1 MKIVFWLIIAGTTL
15 LTRLLPF
22 LIFPEKKETP
32 QYVEYLGALL
42 PNAIIGMLIIYCLKD
57 ITLTSYPYGFPELCG
72 VGLTALLHLW
82 KNNTLLS
89 IGGGTA
95 IYMFLIRLI

>member
-1 MKIVFWLIIAGTTL
+1 MKIIFWLTIASTTF

-32 QYVEYLGALL
+32 QYIEYLGALL

-72 VGLTALLHLW
+72 VGSTALLHLW

-89 IGGGTA
+89 IGGGSA
-95 IYMFLIRLI
+95 IYMLLIRLI